1 LLYETNSGNLPQQEF
16 TYIQVEPGLGHY
28 KWIDINDNGIQE
40 LEEFELAQFQ
50 DEGLYIRVFLPNQI
64 YLKTYQNRF
73 SQSLAI
79 NFHKW
84 KNSQKKFKKFL
95 SHFSNQSQ
103 YMIDKK
109 TNQDIEDF
117 NFNPFYLPTDGLL
130 GLISNFKNSLNYN
143 RGKQDFSTTYSYSLN
158 KSKNTLSFGYI
169 ENNLESNQLNFI
181 HKLNTNWLLEI
192 NSTLEN
198 KESISENFD
207 SKNYNLDQFKIS
219 PKMTYL
225 FNESNRLNF
234 YYQYSTNENTTGN
247 LESLKQQKIGISCSI
262 SNAEKINFSSEFNYF
277 SNSFEGNPNSIIG
290 YIVMEGLQVGSNYT
304 WSLTAQKKLTKFLD
318 LNLSYFGRKS
328 ENSNSI
334 HNGTIQLRAIF

>member
-1 LLYETNSGNLPQQEF
+1 
-16 TYIQVEPGLGHY
+16 
-28 KWIDINDNGIQE
+28 
-40 LEEFELAQFQ
+40 
-50 DEGLYIRVFLPNQI
+50 
-64 YLKTYQNRF
+64 
-73 SQSLAI
+73 
-79 NFHKW
+79 
-84 KNSQKKFKKFL
+84 
-95 SHFSNQSQ
+95 
-103 YMIDKK
+103 MIDKK
-109 TNQDIEDF
+109 TNQDIENF

-130 GLISNFKNSLNYN
+130 GLISSFKNSLNYN

-181 HKLNTNWLLEI
+181 HKLNTNWLLEV

-207 SKNYNLDQFKIS
+207 SKNYNLDQFKIN

-234 YYQYSTNENTTGN
+234 YYQYSTNENTIGN